1 MVIILTI
8 KSETN
13 IRGSKSLSVN
23 NFLKPCAN
31 QDRLL
36 QEEDKELGRLIT
48 QLSEYEQEL
57 YEKDVYIHKLEYKLR
72 RSLKESHF
80 EGKVL

>member
-13 IRGSKSLSVN
+13 IQGSEPLSVAN
-23 NFLKPCAN
+23 LLKLCAN
-31 QDRLL
+31 QDSLL
-36 QEEDKELGRLIT
+36 QVEDKEIGRLIT
-48 QLSEYEQEL
+48 QLSDYEQEL
-57 YEKDVYIHKLEYKLR
+57 YEKDIYIEKLENELR
-72 RSLKESHF
+72 QTLKTSYY